1 MFNYQINKAGTQ
13 NATMLCLLEFI
24 PEEFIAELLA
34 TNALKLSVNS
44 IGFNNL
50 EINEPVPYE
59 FYSGYFE
66 KGTEEIETDMKQ
78 TDNGPIHT
86 TELSFFLP
94 NDTSDQTHILNRIS
108 EHRFILKYTDRNGE
122 IKLIGKTGNGCSLSY
137 KYSNKRSQRG
147 YLLTFRM
154 ESETANAHYTG

>member
-50 EINEPVPYE
+50 EITEPVPYE

-122 IKLIGKTGNGCSLSY
+122 IKLKTLSLKWFLVFPHPGFRLHPNPTTFHSVRGGKV
-137 KYSNKRSQRG
+137 
-147 YLLTFRM
+147 
-154 ESETANAHYTG
+154 